1 MAFVE
6 FIASIPLDRLLAGIA
21 LFLLVSVGLSKVAM
35 RFGVPVLLLFLLAG
49 MAAGSE
55 GPGGIAFDYPRLIEM
70 IGVVSLAF
78 ILFSGGLDT
87 QWEDIRPVLRHG
99 VTLSTL
105 GVLVTA
111 LAVGVF
117 TSIVL
122 GFTLLEGVLLGAIV
136 ASTDAAAVF
145 SILRGKDVRLKGRLK
160 PLLELESGSN
170 DPMAVFLTLAM
181 LQLIANPELSPLAIV
196 PMFVFQL
203 GIGALVGVL
212 VSRFALGV
220 LNRIRLEYD
229 GLYPVFTVGLVM
241 LTYGIS
247 DLLGGSGF
255 LAVYLVGVLMGKEQ
269 FARKRS
275 VMVFHDGLA
284 WLMQIVMFVTLGL
297 QVYPSRL
304 VEVAPQGLAVA
315 LFLLLVARPTAVFS
329 ALAFTRFTT
338 REKLYVAWVGLRRAA
353 PIVLAVFPLLEQIN
367 RADSIFHMVFF
378 IVLTSVLLQGTLTV
392 PMARW
397 LRVYDTEPQPRSP
410 MAFVMDDG
418 NISSDLL
425 EITVPPHAEAVGRSI
440 IDLHLP
446 KEALIVLIG
455 RADELVVPRGDTV
468 FEANDRVLL
477 LTSADL
483 RPTLRDLLTRER
495 TETH

>member
-1 MAFVE
+1 MALIE
-6 FIASIPLDRLLAGIA
+6 LIASIPLDRLLAGLA
-21 LFLLVSVGLSKVAM
+21 LFLLASVGLSKVAM

-55 GPGGIAFDYPRLIEM
+55 GPGGIAFDYPRLIEL
-70 IGVVSLAF
+70 IGVVSLGF

-87 QWEDIRPVLRHG
+87 SWDDIRPVMRHG

-117 TSIVL
+117 THLAL

-145 SILRGKDVRLKGRLK
+145 SILRGKDVRLRGRLK

-181 LQLIANPELSPLAIV
+181 LQLITTPDLSPLSIV
-196 PMFVFQL
+196 PFFILQMGV
-203 GIGALVGVL
+203 GALVGVV
-212 VSRFALGV
+212 VSRSALGI

-229 GLYPVFTVGLVM
+229 GLYPVFTVGLVL

-247 DLLGGSGF
+247 DLLSGNGF
-255 LAVYLVGVLMGKEQ
+255 LAVYLVGVLMGKDQ
-269 FARKRS
+269 FPRKRS
-275 VMVFHDGLA
+275 IMVFHDGLA
-284 WLMQIVMFVTLGL
+284 WLVQIVMFVTLGL

-304 VEVAPQGLAVA
+304 VEVVPEGVAVA
-315 LFLLLVARPTAVFS
+315 LFLLLVARPIAVFTV
-329 ALAFTRFTT
+329 LAFTRFTT
-338 REKLYVAWVGLRRAA
+338 REKLYISWVGLRGAA
-353 PIVLAVFPLLEQIN
+353 PIVLAVFPLLAQIN
-367 RADSIFHMVFF
+367 RADGIFHLVFF

-397 LRVYDTEPQPRSP
+397 LQVYDTAPQPRSP

-425 EITVPPHAEAVGRSI
+425 EITVPTHAEAVGRSI

-468 FEANDRVLL
+468 FEAGDRVLL

-483 RPTLRDLLTRER
+483 RPAIRDLLTRPAAEIP
-495 TETH
+495 